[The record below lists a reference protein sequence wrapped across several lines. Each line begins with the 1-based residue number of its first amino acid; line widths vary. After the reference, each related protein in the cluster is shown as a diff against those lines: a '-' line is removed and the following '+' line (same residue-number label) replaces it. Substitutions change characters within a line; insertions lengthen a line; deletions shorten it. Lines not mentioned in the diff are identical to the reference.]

1 MPNYD
6 AYTENLADFGMREI
20 EELRD
25 ILTAWLESGLPD
37 DFYDEGVKPAFN
49 RNSGYV
55 FLTNDEY
62 QVCMEVDGKL
72 ESFYTSPYYG
82 TEGFYEDLLEE
93 AEDWDADNADEDL
106 EWLRDIAESR
116 GDTEGVEKLNA
127 LIDAFNANNGIEES
141 TRTSK
146 QAVTAAY
153 GTWHSFYGLPDVEFR
168 VVNDMSDPDLSYN
181 GEIYNYYDV
190 EDALWSEYK
199 EYCEEN
205 GCIPDEDDFAAWV
218 AEDHDR
224 VYNWLADL
232 TPTGRKRAGKGQI
245 QRSVRSSKSAKRRFT
260 VTAAKMS
267 DDPTADADAV
277 EDVLK
282 QYEGSFTNP
291 KTGWSGTVTIKRDD
305 KAAKDWSRDS
315 DGIAY
320 LWRLSFSGGDKSSS
334 GEDLIVYWPQ
344 TMDGGQKFTIHPE
357 SGAPQFAKS
366 LDEFKKLLR
375 KEYSYLKK
383 A

>member
-1 MPNYD
+1 MSDY
-6 AYTENLADFGMREI
+6 YTENIADFGYREL
-20 EELRD
+20 EQLRD
-25 ILTAWLESGLPD
+25 ILTALLENGLPD
-37 DFYDEGVKPAFN
+37 DFYDEGVRPAFN
-49 RNSGYV
+49 RASGDV

-82 TEGFYEDLLEE
+82 TEGFYEDLLED
-93 AEDWDADNADEDL
+93 AESWDADNADEDL

-146 QAVTAAY
+146 QAV
-153 GTWHSFYGLPDVEFR
+153 
-168 VVNDMSDPDLSYN
+168 
-181 GEIYNYYDV
+181 
-190 EDALWSEYK
+190 
-199 EYCEEN
+199 
-205 GCIPDEDDFAAWV
+205 
-218 AEDHDR
+218 
-224 VYNWLADL
+224 
-232 TPTGRKRAGKGQI
+232 
-245 QRSVRSSKSAKRRFT
+245 RSSRSTKRRFT

-277 EDVLK
+277 ESVLK